1 MNMDSETCVV
11 ILAGGRG
18 TRIEEATK
26 GVVPKP
32 LLDIGDVPMLAHII
46 GIYKGQGFNRFFI
59 AGGHLHEQIDE
70 WRETHLRSAWWR
82 GEEINVV
89 DTGLDTQTGGR
100 IARLAEY
107 LDRRFL
113 LTYGDGVSDINLR
126 ALLDF
131 HSRTMD
137 RHGVQVTLTAV
148 RPPSRFGALRIE
160 DGIARV
166 FAEKP
171 QAEEGWVNG
180 GFYVVEPEV
189 ISLIAGDATMWEYDV
204 LPTLAQQ
211 GRLAAFQHNGFWQCV
226 DMPREQAMLDDL
238 FRRGNAPWM
247 RWLK

>member
-1 MNMDSETCVV
+1 MDGYPVV

-26 GVVPKP
+26 GMMPKP
-32 LLDIGDVPMLAHII
+32 LLEIGDISMLAHII
-46 GIYKGQGFNRFFI
+46 GIYKGQGFDRFFI
-59 AGGHLHEQIDE
+59 AAGYLHEQIDQ
-70 WRETHLRSAWWR
+70 WRQTHQRSAWWR
-82 GEEINVV
+82 GEEITIV
-89 DTGLDTQTGGR
+89 DTGAESQTGGR
-100 IARLAEY
+100 IGRLAEH
-107 LDRRFL
+107 LGERFM

-131 HSRTMD
+131 HSRAVEQS
-137 RHGVQVTLTAV
+137 GVLVTLTAV

-180 GFYVVEPEV
+180 GFYVVEPEALR
-189 ISLIAGDATMWEYDV
+189 LIAGDATMWEYDV
-204 LPTLAQQ
+204 LPVLAQQ
-211 GRLAAFQHNGFWQCV
+211 GRLAAFQHAGFWQCV
-226 DMPREQAMLDDL
+226 DMPREQALLDEL
-238 FRRGNAPWM
+238 FRQGKAPWA